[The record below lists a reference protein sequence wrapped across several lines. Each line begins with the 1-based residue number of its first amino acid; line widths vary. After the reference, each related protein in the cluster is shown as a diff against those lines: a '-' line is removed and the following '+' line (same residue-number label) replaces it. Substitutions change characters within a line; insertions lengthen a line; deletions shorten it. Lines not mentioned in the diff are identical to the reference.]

1 MIICLLIVFN
11 STPFSSPLDADCIF
25 VYLLKMGRCDDDDDD
40 DDVDRTI
47 RHPPM
52 GGGRR
57 YLLMAAMVVSY
68 LVAID

>member
-1 MIICLLIVFN
+1 MLIVFN

-25 VYLLKMGRCDDDDDD
+25 VYLLKMGRGDDDDDDDD

-52 GGGRR
+52 GGGGR
-57 YLLMAAMVVSY
+57 YLLMAAMFVSY